1 MYTTTNPLQY
11 SIVRVVTSTVK
22 SDHKAVVLYTESHPA
37 PCVKSVSKKTFRKIT
52 PNQHA
57 LFLEH
62 ISEITLHI
70 PAVSSDT
77 VQSQFDYFY
86 SFATDLLNQFY
97 PLYVLLPSH
106 LVIQTSSRQ
115 LSKPSYDTRIA

>member
-1 MYTTTNPLQY
+1 MQSLDGCRKICITAALARDRHVLVFDLVFASNPLQY

-22 SDHKAVVLYTESHPA
+22 SDHKAVVLYAESHPA
-37 PCVKSVSKKTFRKIT
+37 PCVKSVSKNTFRNIT

-62 ISEITLHI
+62 ISEITYHI

-77 VQSQFDYFY
+77 VQSL
-86 SFATDLLNQFY
+86 SGLC
-97 PLYVLLPSH
+97 PSDPGRYACS
-106 LVIQTSSRQ
+106 V
-115 LSKPSYDTRIA
+115 